1 MPKIE
6 KNRSGV
12 SLERFLRFVQLV
24 KKFFREI
31 YTKISEVFAPY
42 GRIRF
47 PIESGQNGGGKSIN
61 TAFLP

>member
-1 MPKIE
+1 
-6 KNRSGV
+6 V

-24 KKFFREI
+24 KKIFREI
-31 YTKISEVFAPY
+31 YTKISEVLTPY

-47 PIESGQNGGGKSIN
+47 PIESGQNGGGKSIK